1 MTSTWTISL
10 DLTKW
15 CDYGVGGD
23 SKNGS
28 AKWIRTRELWEL
40 QDRVGLIIRSDCSSF
55 RPSVSVTSKG
65 RASVHVYNG
74 AIRID
79 QFWTVRPRTVSVTSE
94 GRASDH
100 DYYGPVLPDSKR
112 RPGPN
117 SSETSTRSRKLS
129 ATMVI
134 KKTFKHE
141 DLQTWRL
148 SDMKIFRH
156 EDIQAWRLQ
165 NVMTIIKEGYPSTRR
180 SFNKKIFKLT
190 FTPFCPSLE
199 LLSYDITYVIWEP

>member
-1 MTSTWTISL
+1 MWVAIWLYVGSLYLNKQFRQVNSDTGNVGASNRVST
-10 DLTKW
+10 
-15 CDYGVGGD
+15 
-23 SKNGS
+23 
-28 AKWIRTRELWEL
+28 R
-40 QDRVGLIIRSDCSSF
+40 IIRSDCSSF

-117 SSETSTRSRKLS
+117 SSETNTRSRKLS
-129 ATMVI
+129 ASLVI
-134 KKTFKHE
+134 KKT
-141 DLQTWRL
+141 
-148 SDMKIFRH
+148 FRH
-156 EDIQAWRLQ
+156 EDIQ
-165 NVMTIIKEGYPSTRR
+165 T
-180 SFNKKIFKLT
+180 
-190 FTPFCPSLE
+190 
-199 LLSYDITYVIWEP
+199 